1 MLPRTILYTDLVLE
15 VKEVNEQHS
24 FPKYKLISIYPLFV
38 ANAEYNGENLHYL
51 C

>member
-38 ANAEYNGENLHYL
+38 VNAEYNGENLHYL